1 MFENMRAGF
10 LLQRVARRNPN
21 RPSPQEVVE
30 MCTINAARAYGLP
43 SLGSISPGK
52 QADLIVVR
60 PSFTATPYSGS
71 IYAYIINGIRG
82 PDVRDV
88 VVEGEVIMKD
98 RKATKVNI
106 QEAEKKVVNQVER
119 LWQRL
124 GASPPEA
131 VEPLRLGSGPTAP
144 KKPKSRN

>member
-10 LLQRVARRNPN
+10 LLQRVTRRNPN

-30 MCTINAARAYGLP
+30 MCTINAAKAYGLS

-52 QADLIVVR
+52 QADIIVIR
-60 PSFTATPYSGS
+60 PSFAATPYSGS
-71 IYAYIINGIRG
+71 IYGYIINGIRG

-88 VVEGEVIMKD
+88 VVEGEVVMKD

-106 QEAEKKVVNQVER
+106 QEAERKVLKTVER

-124 GASPPEA
+124 GSSPPEA
-131 VEPLRLGSGPTAP
+131 VEPLRLGSRLPVP
-144 KKPKSRN
+144 KKPKSGN